1 MTVAVCGDNP
11 ERDLRFP
18 IGQCWAYLPEFHI
31 ELIFLEFM
39 KKHAILVV
47 DDDPTFC
54 LMLQKFLEKKGLNS
68 KGVFSAEEALLTLQ
82 KEQFDAVISDFRL
95 PGKDG
100 LELLQELRER
110 ALHLPVII
118 MTSYADIRIAVKA
131 MKWGAADYV
140 TKPVNPDEILLS
152 LNQAIERNGTSEA
165 PVPRTGEPSKK
176 PATPVIKFVEGD
188 GQVAQKLQEHI
199 QLVAPTNISVL
210 IQGESGS
217 GKEYVA
223 KKIHDNSKR
232 ASQPFVSID
241 CGSLSK
247 ELAAS
252 ELFGHLK
259 GSFTGAIQDKTGQFE
274 AANGGTLFLDE
285 IGNLSYDV
293 QIQMLRALQER
304 RVRKIGSNND
314 AEVDVRIIDATNEDL
329 STAVRKGEFRE
340 DLYHRL
346 NEFSIKV
353 APLRERREDLESFC
367 TYFLSLAN
375 EELDRS
381 IVGFDKEVMDVFRK
395 YSWPGNLRELRNIIR
410 RAALLSPGNSI
421 RLEALPEEIIQEPMF
436 PSVSDGQDAALPT
449 DLKSMAERTEKEM
462 ILQTLQKANYNKS
475 KAAKMLGIDRKTLY
489 NKMKQLGVE

>member
-1 MTVAVCGDNP
+1 
-11 ERDLRFP
+11 
-18 IGQCWAYLPEFHI
+18 
-31 ELIFLEFM
+31 M

-54 LMLQKFLEKKGLNS
+54 LMLQKFLEKKGWNS
-68 KGVFSAEEALLTLQ
+68 KGVFSAEEALQTLE
-82 KEQFDAVISDFRL
+82 KESFDAVISDFRL

-100 LELLQELRER
+100 LELMQEMRER
-110 ALHLPVII
+110 SMQLPVII

-140 TKPVNPDEILLS
+140 TKPVNPDEILLT
-152 LNQAIERNGTSEA
+152 LTQAIERNGNSQ
-165 PVPRTGEPSKK
+165 PVDVKTPIINHQSAEKGPR
-176 PATPVIKFVEGD
+176 FVEGV
-188 GQVAQKLQEHI
+188 GSVSRKLQEHI

-232 ASQPFVSID
+232 AGKPFISID

-274 AANGGTLFLDE
+274 AAKGGTLFLDE
-285 IGNLSYDV
+285 IGNLSYEV

-304 RVRKIGSNND
+304 RVRKIGSNSD
-314 AEVDVRIIDATNEDL
+314 AEVDVRIIAATNEDL

-353 APLRERREDLESFC
+353 APLRERQEDLEPFC
-367 TYFLSLAN
+367 TYFLALAN
-375 EELDRS
+375 AELDKELA
-381 IVGFDKEVMDVFRK
+381 GFDTEVMEIFRR

-410 RAALLSPGNSI
+410 RAALLSPGSSI
-421 RLEALPEEIIQEPMF
+421 QKAALPDEIIQEQKPIQGE
-436 PSVSDGQDAALPT
+436 SDQRDELPT
-449 DLKSMAERTEKEM
+449 DLKSMAERTEMEM
-462 ILQTLQKANYNKS
+462 IIQTLQKANYNKS

-489 NKMKQLGVE
+489 NKMKQFGIE